1 MAQQRS
7 NGGKRN
13 ARAIG
18 IGAGI
23 AALAAGAAAAYFL
36 YGPNGAK
43 NRKKVKTW
51 MVQARA
57 DVLSR
62 MEKLKEVNREA
73 YDNIVETVAKQY
85 QAAKK
90 LDTKDVAQFTRELK
104 NYWHDIQRQMDP
116 GRQAKRPSRTK
127 RTKSSKSPS

>member
-7 NGGKRN
+7 NGKRN
-13 ARAIG
+13 VRALG

-73 YDNIVETVAKQY
+73 YDNIVETVARQY

-90 LDTKDVAQFTRELK
+90 LDTKDVAQFTKELK
-104 NYWHDIQRQMDP
+104 NYWRDIQRQMDP
-116 GRQAKRPSRTK
+116 GAKPKRPARAK
-127 RTKSSKSPS
+127 KTKSSKSPA